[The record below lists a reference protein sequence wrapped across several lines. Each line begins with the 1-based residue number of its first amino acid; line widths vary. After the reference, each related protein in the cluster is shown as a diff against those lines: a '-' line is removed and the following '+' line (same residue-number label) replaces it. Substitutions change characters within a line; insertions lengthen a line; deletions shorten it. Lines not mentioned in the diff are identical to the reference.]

1 MSGKEGGKGSGRWHR
16 RWNGGRLFSLGP
28 LVAFLLCLVV
38 SCGSGAAEPAQ
49 DIAARFAKERP
60 SAWGMD
66 LPGILRRAS
75 VEDRIVALTFDACGR
90 ARRGRDDYDR
100 RLIAFLESERIPA
113 TLFLNLRWI
122 RAHPETARA
131 LAGNPLFEIGS
142 HGAKHR
148 PLSVSG
154 RRAYGIRGT
163 ASAAEAVEE
172 VEAGIGPITAMTGR
186 RPLFFRSGTAHYDN
200 VALRILEALGCRAAG
215 FSVNGDEG
223 GTLSAGAVRRRLL
236 SVRPGDIVLCHMN
249 RPASGTAEGVR
260 QAVPELLRRGFR
272 FVTLEELLPL
282 ERGRSPG
289 SSSR

>member
-1 MSGKEGGKGSGRWHR
+1 MSGREDGKGSGRR
-16 RWNGGRLFSLGP
+16 KGGRLFSAWSL
-28 LVAFLLCLVV
+28 LAALLCLAA
-38 SCGSGAAEPAQ
+38 SCGAGAAPPVRDVAS
-49 DIAARFAKERP
+49 RFAEERP
-60 SAWGMD
+60 VAWGMD
-66 LPGILRRAS
+66 LPGVLRRAS
-75 VEDRIVALTFDACGR
+75 VEDRVVALTFDACGG

-100 RLIAFLESERIPA
+100 RLIAFLKSEGIPA

-122 RAHPETARA
+122 RAHPEMARA
-131 LAGNPLFEIGS
+131 LASNPIFEIGN

-172 VEAGIGPITAMTGR
+172 VESSMGPIMAMTGR
-186 RPLFFRSGTAHYDN
+186 RPLFFRSGTAHYDD
-200 VALRILEALGCRAAG
+200 VALRILEALDCRAAG

-223 GTLSAGAVRRRLL
+223 GTLSAGEVRRRLL

-249 RPASGTAEGVR
+249 RPTSGTAEGVR

-272 FVTLEELLPL
+272 FVTLEELLSL
-282 ERGRSPG
+282 ERGRLP
-289 SSSR
+289 

>member
-1 MSGKEGGKGSGRWHR
+1 MGGMKMSGREDGKGSGR
-16 RWNGGRLFSLGP
+16 RLFPAGP
-28 LVAFLLCLVV
+28 LLAALLSLAVF
-38 SCGSGAAEPAQ
+38 CGAGAAAPVRDVAS
-49 DIAARFAKERP
+49 RFAEERP
-60 SAWGMD
+60 VAWGMD

-75 VEDRIVALTFDACGR
+75 VEDRVVALTFDACGG

-100 RLIAFLESERIPA
+100 RLIDFLESEGIPA

-122 RAHPETARA
+122 RAHPRTAKV
-131 LAGNPLFEIGS
+131 LAGNPLFEIGN
-142 HGAKHR
+142 HGAEHR

-172 VEAGIGPITAMTGR
+172 VEANIGPIMAMTGR
-186 RPLFFRSGTAHYDN
+186 RPLFFRSGTAHYDD

-249 RPASGTAEGVR
+249 RPASGTAEGIR

-272 FVTLEELLPL
+272 FVTLEELLSL

-289 SSSR
+289 SPNR

>member
-1 MSGKEGGKGSGRWHR
+1 MGGMKMSGREDGKGSGR
-16 RWNGGRLFSLGP
+16 RLFPAGP
-28 LVAFLLCLVV
+28 LLAALLSLAVF
-38 SCGSGAAEPAQ
+38 CGAGAAAPVRDVAS
-49 DIAARFAKERP
+49 RFAEERP
-60 SAWGMD
+60 VAWGMD

-75 VEDRIVALTFDACGR
+75 VEDRVVALTFDACGG

-100 RLIAFLESERIPA
+100 RLIDFLESEGIPA

-122 RAHPETARA
+122 RAHPRTAKV
-131 LAGNPLFEIGS
+131 LAGNPLFEIGN
-142 HGAKHR
+142 HGAEHR

-172 VEAGIGPITAMTGR
+172 VEANIGPIMAMTGR
-186 RPLFFRSGTAHYDN
+186 RPLFFRSGTAHYDD

-249 RPASGTAEGVR
+249 RPASGTAEGIR

-272 FVTLEELLPL
+272 FVTLEELLSL

-289 SSSR
+289 SPHR

>member
-1 MSGKEGGKGSGRWHR
+1 MGGMKMSGREDGKGSGR
-16 RWNGGRLFSLGP
+16 RLFPAGP
-28 LVAFLLCLVV
+28 LLAALLSLAVF
-38 SCGSGAAEPAQ
+38 CGAGAAAPVRDVAS
-49 DIAARFAKERP
+49 RFAEERP
-60 SAWGMD
+60 VAWGMD

-75 VEDRIVALTFDACGR
+75 VEDRVVALTFDACGG

-100 RLIAFLESERIPA
+100 RLIDFLESEGIPA

-122 RAHPETARA
+122 RAHPRTAKV
-131 LAGNPLFEIGS
+131 LAGNPLFEIGN
-142 HGAKHR
+142 HGAEHR

-154 RRAYGIRGT
+154 RRAYGIQGT

-172 VEAGIGPITAMTGR
+172 VEANIGPIMAMTGR
-186 RPLFFRSGTAHYDN
+186 RPLFFRSGTAHYDD

-249 RPASGTAEGVR
+249 RPASGTAEGIR

-272 FVTLEELLPL
+272 FVTLEELLSL

-289 SSSR
+289 SPHR

>member
-1 MSGKEGGKGSGRWHR
+1 MGGMKMSGREDGKGSGR
-16 RWNGGRLFSLGP
+16 RLFPAGP
-28 LVAFLLCLVV
+28 LLAALLSLAVF
-38 SCGSGAAEPAQ
+38 CGAGAAAPVRDVAS
-49 DIAARFAKERP
+49 RFAEERP
-60 SAWGMD
+60 VAWGMD

-75 VEDRIVALTFDACGR
+75 VEDRVVALTFDACGG

-100 RLIAFLESERIPA
+100 RLIDFLESEGIPA

-122 RAHPETARA
+122 RAHPRTAKV
-131 LAGNPLFEIGS
+131 LAGNPLFEIGN
-142 HGAKHR
+142 HGAEHR

-172 VEAGIGPITAMTGR
+172 VEANIGPIMAMTGR
-186 RPLFFRSGTAHYDN
+186 RPLFFRSGTAHYDD
-200 VALRILEALGCRAAG
+200 VALRILEALGCQAAG

-249 RPASGTAEGVR
+249 RPASGTAEGIR

-272 FVTLEELLPL
+272 FVTLEELLSL

-289 SSSR
+289 LPNH

>member
-1 MSGKEGGKGSGRWHR
+1 MGGMKMSGREDGKGNRG
-16 RWNGGRLFSLGP
+16 WNGGRLFPMGSL
-28 LVAFLLCLVV
+28 LAALLCLAV
-38 SCGSGAAEPAQ
+38 SCGAGAAAPVRDVAT
-49 DIAARFAKERP
+49 RFAKERP

-66 LPGILRRAS
+66 LPGVLRRAS
-75 VEDRIVALTFDACGR
+75 VEDRVVALTFDACGG
-90 ARRGRDDYDR
+90 ARRGHDDYDR

-148 PLSVSG
+148 PLSVSS

-172 VEAGIGPITAMTGR
+172 VEAGIGPIMAMTGR
-186 RPLFFRSGTAHYDN
+186 RPLFFRSGTAHYDD
-200 VALRILEALGCRAAG
+200 VALRILDALGCRAAG

-223 GTLSAGAVRRRLL
+223 GTLPAGAVRRRLL

-272 FVTLEELLPL
+272 FVTLEELLSL
-282 ERGRSPG
+282 ERGRSP
-289 SSSR
+289 

>member
-1 MSGKEGGKGSGRWHR
+1 MSGRENGKGSGWRFFPA
-16 RWNGGRLFSLGP
+16 GSL
-28 LVAFLLCLVV
+28 LACLLCLAV
-38 SCGSGAAEPAQ
+38 SCGAGAAESTR

-60 SAWGMD
+60 AAWGMD

-75 VEDRIVALTFDACGR
+75 VEDRVVALTFDACGG

-100 RLIAFLESERIPA
+100 RLIDFLESEGIPA

-122 RAHPETARA
+122 RAHPRTAKA
-131 LAGNPLFEIGS
+131 LAGNPLFEIGN
-142 HGAKHR
+142 HGAEHR

-154 RRAYGIRGT
+154 RRAYGIQGT

-172 VEAGIGPITAMTGR
+172 VEANIGPIMAMTGR
-186 RPLFFRSGTAHYDN
+186 RPLFFRSGTAHYDD

-249 RPASGTAEGVR
+249 RPASGTAEGIR

-272 FVTLEELLPL
+272 FVTLEELLSL

-289 SSSR
+289 SPHR

>member
-1 MSGKEGGKGSGRWHR
+1 MGGMKMSGREDGKGSGR
-16 RWNGGRLFSLGP
+16 RLFPAGP
-28 LVAFLLCLVV
+28 LLAALLSLAVF
-38 SCGSGAAEPAQ
+38 CGAGAAAPVRDVAS
-49 DIAARFAKERP
+49 RFAEERP
-60 SAWGMD
+60 VAWGMD
-66 LPGILRRAS
+66 LPGILRRVS
-75 VEDRIVALTFDACGR
+75 VEDLVVALTFDACGG

-100 RLIAFLESERIPA
+100 RLIDFLESEGIPA

-122 RAHPETARA
+122 RAHPRTAGA
-131 LAGNPLFEIGS
+131 LAGNPLFEIGN
-142 HGAKHR
+142 HGAEHR

-154 RRAYGIRGT
+154 RRAYGIQGT

-172 VEAGIGPITAMTGR
+172 VEANIGPIMAMTGR
-186 RPLFFRSGTAHYDN
+186 RPLFFRSGTAHYDD

-249 RPASGTAEGVR
+249 RPASGTAEGIR

-272 FVTLEELLPL
+272 FVTLEELLSL

-289 SSSR
+289 SPHR

>member
-1 MSGKEGGKGSGRWHR
+1 MGGMKMSGREDGKGSGR
-16 RWNGGRLFSLGP
+16 RLFPAGP
-28 LVAFLLCLVV
+28 LLAALLSLAVF
-38 SCGSGAAEPAQ
+38 CGAGAAAPVRDVAS
-49 DIAARFAKERP
+49 RFAEERP
-60 SAWGMD
+60 VAWGMD

-75 VEDRIVALTFDACGR
+75 VEDRVVALTFDACGG

-100 RLIAFLESERIPA
+100 RLIDFLESEGIPA

-122 RAHPETARA
+122 RAHPRTAKV
-131 LAGNPLFEIGS
+131 LAGNPLFEIGN
-142 HGAKHR
+142 HGAEHR

-172 VEAGIGPITAMTGR
+172 VEANIGPIMAMTGR
-186 RPLFFRSGTAHYDN
+186 RPLFFRSGTAHYDD

-249 RPASGTAEGVR
+249 RPASGTAEGIR

-272 FVTLEELLPL
+272 FVTLEELLSL

-289 SSSR
+289 LPNH

>member
-1 MSGKEGGKGSGRWHR
+1 MSGREDGKGSGR
-16 RWNGGRLFSLGP
+16 RLFPAGP
-28 LVAFLLCLVV
+28 LLAALLSLAVF
-38 SCGSGAAEPAQ
+38 CGAGAAAPVRDVAS
-49 DIAARFAKERP
+49 RFAEERP
-60 SAWGMD
+60 VAWGMD

-75 VEDRIVALTFDACGR
+75 VEDRVVALTFDACGG

-100 RLIAFLESERIPA
+100 RLIDFLESEGIPA

-122 RAHPETARA
+122 RAHPRTAKV
-131 LAGNPLFEIGS
+131 LAGNPLFEIGN
-142 HGAKHR
+142 HGAEHR

-172 VEAGIGPITAMTGR
+172 VEANIGPIMAMTGR
-186 RPLFFRSGTAHYDN
+186 RPLFFRSGTAHYDD

-249 RPASGTAEGVR
+249 RPASGTAEGIR

-272 FVTLEELLPL
+272 FVTLEELLSL

-289 SSSR
+289 SPHR

>member
-1 MSGKEGGKGSGRWHR
+1 MGGMKMSGREDGKGSGR
-16 RWNGGRLFSLGP
+16 RLFPAGP
-28 LVAFLLCLVV
+28 LLAALLSLAVF
-38 SCGSGAAEPAQ
+38 CGAGAAAPVRDVAS
-49 DIAARFAKERP
+49 RFAEERP
-60 SAWGMD
+60 VAWGMD

-75 VEDRIVALTFDACGR
+75 VEDRVVALTFDACGG

-100 RLIAFLESERIPA
+100 RLIDFLESEGIPA

-122 RAHPETARA
+122 RAHPRTAKV
-131 LAGNPLFEIGS
+131 LAGNPLFEIGN
-142 HGAKHR
+142 HGAEHR
-148 PLSVSG
+148 PLSVSS

-172 VEAGIGPITAMTGR
+172 VEANIGPIMAMTGR
-186 RPLFFRSGTAHYDN
+186 RPLFFRSGTAHYDD
-200 VALRILEALGCRAAG
+200 VALRILDALGCRAAG

-223 GTLSAGAVRRRLL
+223 GTLPAGVVRRRLL

-249 RPASGTAEGVR
+249 RPASGTAEGIR

-272 FVTLEELLPL
+272 FVTLEELLSL

-289 SSSR
+289 SPHR

>member
-1 MSGKEGGKGSGRWHR
+1 MGGMKMSGREDGKGSGR
-16 RWNGGRLFSLGP
+16 RLFPAGP
-28 LVAFLLCLVV
+28 LLAALLSLAVF
-38 SCGSGAAEPAQ
+38 CGAGAAAPVRDVAS
-49 DIAARFAKERP
+49 RFAEERP
-60 SAWGMD
+60 VAWGMD

-75 VEDRIVALTFDACGR
+75 VEDRVVALTFDACGG

-100 RLIAFLESERIPA
+100 KLIAFLESEGIPA

-122 RAHPETARA
+122 RAHPRTAKA
-131 LAGNPLFEIGS
+131 LAGNPLFEIGN
-142 HGAKHR
+142 HGAEHR

-154 RRAYGIRGT
+154 RRAYGIQGT

-172 VEAGIGPITAMTGR
+172 VEANIGPIMAMTGR
-186 RPLFFRSGTAHYDN
+186 RPLFFRSGTAHYDD

-249 RPASGTAEGVR
+249 RPVSGTAEGIR

-272 FVTLEELLPL
+272 FVTLEELLSL

-289 SSSR
+289 SPHR

>member
-1 MSGKEGGKGSGRWHR
+1 MSGREDGKGSGR
-16 RWNGGRLFSLGP
+16 RLFPAGP
-28 LVAFLLCLVV
+28 LLAALLSLAVF
-38 SCGSGAAEPAQ
+38 CGAGAAAPVRDVAS
-49 DIAARFAKERP
+49 RFAEERP
-60 SAWGMD
+60 VAWGMD

-75 VEDRIVALTFDACGR
+75 VEDRVVALTFDACGG

-100 RLIAFLESERIPA
+100 RLIDFLESEGIPA

-122 RAHPETARA
+122 RAHPRMAGA
-131 LAGNPLFEIGS
+131 LAGNPLFEIGN
-142 HGAKHR
+142 HGAEHR

-154 RRAYGIRGT
+154 RRAYGIQGT

-172 VEAGIGPITAMTGR
+172 VEANIGPIMAMTGR
-186 RPLFFRSGTAHYDN
+186 RPLFFRSGTAHYDD

-249 RPASGTAEGVR
+249 RPASGTAEGIR

-272 FVTLEELLPL
+272 FVTLEELLSL

-289 SSSR
+289 LPNH

>member
-1 MSGKEGGKGSGRWHR
+1 MGGMKMSGREDGKGIGR
-16 RWNGGRLFSLGP
+16 RLFPAGP
-28 LVAFLLCLVV
+28 LLAALLSLAVF
-38 SCGSGAAEPAQ
+38 CGAGAAAPVRDVAS
-49 DIAARFAKERP
+49 RFAEERP
-60 SAWGMD
+60 VAWGMD

-75 VEDRIVALTFDACGR
+75 VEDRVVALTFDACGG

-100 RLIAFLESERIPA
+100 RLISFLESEGIPA

-122 RAHPETARA
+122 RAHPRTARA

-172 VEAGIGPITAMTGR
+172 VEASLGPIRTMTGR
-186 RPLFFRSGTAHYDN
+186 RPLFFRSGTAHYDD

-249 RPASGTAEGVR
+249 RPASGTAEGIR

-272 FVTLEELLPL
+272 FVTLEELLSL

-289 SSSR
+289 SPHR

>member
-1 MSGKEGGKGSGRWHR
+1 M
-16 RWNGGRLFSLGP
+16 LFRS
-28 LVAFLLCLVV
+28 
-38 SCGSGAAEPAQ
+38 
-49 DIAARFAKERP
+49 
-60 SAWGMD
+60 
-66 LPGILRRAS
+66 
-75 VEDRIVALTFDACGR
+75 
-90 ARRGRDDYDR
+90 
-100 RLIAFLESERIPA
+100 A

-122 RAHPETARA
+122 RAHPRTAGA
-131 LAGNPLFEIGS
+131 LAGNPLFEIGN
-142 HGAKHR
+142 HGAEHR

-154 RRAYGIRGT
+154 RRAYGIQGT

-172 VEAGIGPITAMTGR
+172 VEANIGPIMAMTGR
-186 RPLFFRSGTAHYDN
+186 RPLFFRSGTAHYDD

-249 RPASGTAEGVR
+249 RPASGTAEGIR

-272 FVTLEELLPL
+272 FVTLEELLSL

-289 SSSR
+289 SPHR

>member
-1 MSGKEGGKGSGRWHR
+1 MGGMKMSGRENGKGSGWRFFPA
-16 RWNGGRLFSLGP
+16 GSLLAG
-28 LVAFLLCLVV
+28 LLCLAV
-38 SCGSGAAEPAQ
+38 SCGAGAAEPAR
-49 DIAARFAKERP
+49 DVAARFAEERP
-60 SAWGMD
+60 AAWGMD
-66 LPGILRRAS
+66 LPGILRRVP
-75 VEDRIVALTFDACGR
+75 VEVRVVALTFDACGG
-90 ARRGRDDYDR
+90 AGRGRDDYDR

-131 LAGNPLFEIGS
+131 LAGNPLFEIGN

-172 VEAGIGPITAMTGR
+172 VEAGIGPIMAMTGR
-186 RPLFFRSGTAHYDN
+186 RPLFFRSGTAHYDD

-272 FVTLEELLPL
+272 FVTLEELLSL

-289 SSSR
+289 SPNR